1 MEVKARFKSK
11 KLLKPN
17 AEPAKLPQMEE
28 QPQKEQI
35 LEFDYWN
42 TRGIRNPSAEFSA
55 EPP

>member
-42 TRGIRNPSAEFSA
+42 TRGIRNLSAEFSA